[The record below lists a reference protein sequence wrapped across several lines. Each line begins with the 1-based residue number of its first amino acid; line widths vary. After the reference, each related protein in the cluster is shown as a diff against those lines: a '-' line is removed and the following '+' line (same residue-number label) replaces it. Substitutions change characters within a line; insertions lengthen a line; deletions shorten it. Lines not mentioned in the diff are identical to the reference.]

1 MGAPRALHDIGGR
14 RSPFSAVAFRISTY
28 APTPTPE
35 LILLSSELQLSGLSL
50 EETSLRISS
59 SGSSMVGRR
68 IWRRS
73 FAVAREDVSSPY
85 ESGLESDGCGTKVV
99 REQGE
104 KVQRGAVVVPGLAVG
119 VQVRGCVYRSVVVRW
134 GGQRRSLAAKLDEAQ
149 RVLVVVLGGAA
160 SSSAP

>member
-1 MGAPRALHDIGGR
+1 
-14 RSPFSAVAFRISTY
+14 
-28 APTPTPE
+28 
-35 LILLSSELQLSGLSL
+35 
-50 EETSLRISS
+50 
-59 SGSSMVGRR
+59 MVGRR

-85 ESGLESDGCGTKVV
+85 ESGLETDGCGAKVV

-134 GGQRRSLAAKLDEAQ
+134 GGQRRSLAAKLDEAR
-149 RVLVVVLGGAA
+149 RVLVVVLGGRGVVGALNGACGGGWSRSSGFLVLTGPISPSWLAGWSTPLCCGVPLALAA
-160 SSSAP
+160 NVRMTRILS